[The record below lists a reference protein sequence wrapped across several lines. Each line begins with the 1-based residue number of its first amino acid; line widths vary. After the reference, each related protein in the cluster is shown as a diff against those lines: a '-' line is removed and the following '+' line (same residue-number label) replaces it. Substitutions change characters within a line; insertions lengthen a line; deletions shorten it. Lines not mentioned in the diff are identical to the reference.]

1 MEGNKMNI
9 KDYFIAA
16 LAFCGAGI
24 AQLFGGWSAGL
35 TTLVVFM
42 CVDYATGIIVAGIF
56 KKSSKT
62 KSGALESRAGW
73 YGICRK
79 VISLLMV
86 LVACRLDLI
95 IGSDYIRDAAV
106 IAFTVNETISIVE
119 NAGLMGI
126 PIPAVIKKA
135 VEILREKSDD
145 TKH

>member
-1 MEGNKMNI
+1 MNI